1 MIFQNILVK
10 ATPLDHGI
18 FSKGRLLN
26 FGTTEN
32 SLLGVG
38 MGCHD
43 KQQIWCL
50 LSRSPPAESHCSEVN
65 SSEGK
70 TSICIY
76 VMVCQN
82 ISVTF
87 VIIS

>member
-1 MIFQNILVK
+1 MIFQNILAK
-10 ATPLDHGI
+10 ATPLDNGI
-18 FSKGRLLN
+18 LSKGRLLD
-26 FGTTEN
+26 FGTIDN
-32 SLLGVG
+32 SLLYVG

-43 KQQIWCL
+43 KQQNWCPL
-50 LSRSPPAESHCSEVN
+50 TRSPPVESHCSKVN